1 MADSRIDRT
10 VRDGVTDTL
19 IGYASGI
26 DRRDWLAF
34 RSCFTDECD
43 ADYGAIGH
51 WHGGDEITAWM
62 ARTHDPLGPT
72 LHRITNVA
80 IETAAE
86 GVVKARCYVHAVIT
100 TAEQTGAIHAFG
112 WYDDELVEDH
122 GGWRIA
128 KRRFTPVA
136 TEVDPAPG

>member
-1 MADSRIDRT
+1 M
-10 VRDGVTDTL
+10 

-43 ADYGAIGH
+43 VDYGDIEH

-72 LHRITNVA
+72 MHRITNVA
-80 IETAAE
+80 IEPAVE
-86 GVVKARCYVHAVIT
+86 GRVSARCYVHAVIT
-100 TAEQTGAIHAFG
+100 TAERTDAIHAYG
-112 WYDDELVEDH
+112 WYDDELVEEP

-136 TEVDPAPG
+136 TEIRPAPG